1 MIITLKVNDKNL
13 VNLFAHCKYNEI
25 IIIIMVFCFF
35 LRSLFLSLFLFLF
48 LFYKTKQYI

>member
-35 LRSLFLSLFLFLF
+35 LRSFVSFTFSFSFSFL
-48 LFYKTKQYI
+48 